1 MNINWFQNN
10 IIKMYFLHSNVFE
23 YYEPFS
29 SLEPNEFETFSF
41 SSLSNSEKDN
51 SSDIFSNLQKI
62 MESFSNEDNSINHK
76 NKEIHSAL
84 TDKNEKDIQ
93 EIYNS
98 NSGKAQSANNISSKS
113 LPELGKKRKRFRKIN
128 QKI

>member
-1 MNINWFQNN
+1 
-10 IIKMYFLHSNVFE
+10 MYFLHSNVFE